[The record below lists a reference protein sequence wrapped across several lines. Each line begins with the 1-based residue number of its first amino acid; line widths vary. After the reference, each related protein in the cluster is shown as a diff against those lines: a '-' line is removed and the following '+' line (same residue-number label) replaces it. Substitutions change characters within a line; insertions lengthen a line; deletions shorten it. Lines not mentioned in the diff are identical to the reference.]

1 MYYFCYLQ
9 RIAQYLHDPSL
20 AGMMTGRVQFVRH
33 SHGHVDFEH
42 SGSGMIVL
50 IQALVRLRPRS
61 IEPVLSQMLGSGE
74 SESGLQGG

>member
-1 MYYFCYLQ
+1 M
-9 RIAQYLHDPSL
+9 HDPNKLSL

-33 SHGHVDFEH
+33 SHGFICNDVDFEH

-61 IEPVLSQMLGSGE
+61 IEPVLSQMLGLGE